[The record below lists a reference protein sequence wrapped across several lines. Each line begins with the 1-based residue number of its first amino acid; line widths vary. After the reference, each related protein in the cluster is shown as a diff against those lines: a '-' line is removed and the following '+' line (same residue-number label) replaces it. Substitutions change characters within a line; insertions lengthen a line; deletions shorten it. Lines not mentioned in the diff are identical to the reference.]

1 MMHSVALNTT
11 NKTLLTR
18 KASSVPHT
26 ILAPVPC
33 GRGNIYSSVYVNGMA
48 LLSCHVTHSCS
59 LPLNTTQTPPYS
71 TFVHTLASLS
81 SSHPTHPPCFSPTLP
96 HSLLCTHTLHSSL
109 FTISYTLPP
118 FPITHTLPP
127 LPSPPLSHSL
137 ISPVT
142 HTLPPLPSPPIPPL
156 TVSTMTALSLHL
168 STTVVMVRQTTSRP
182 RMTPRA
188 RRSFQSFKAWLG
200 RREHRQHKLRQEDPN
215 HHPQKK
221 LLYQPM
227 RLTDAS

>member
-1 MMHSVALNTT
+1 MSL
-11 NKTLLTR
+11 TLATSLST
-18 KASSVPHT
+18 PH
-26 ILAPVPC
+26 
-33 GRGNIYSSVYVNGMA
+33 R
-48 LLSCHVTHSCS
+48 LLPT
-59 LPLNTTQTPPYS
+59 PLSYTPSPPY
-71 TFVHTLASLS
+71 HP
-81 SSHPTHPPCFSPTLP
+81 HPTHPPCFSPTLL
-96 HSLLCTHTLHSSL
+96 HSLLRTHTLHSSL
-109 FTISYTLPP
+109 FAISYTLPP

-200 RREHRQHKLRQEDPN
+200 RREHRQHKLSQEAT
-215 HHPQKK
+215 HK
-221 LLYQPM
+221 
-227 RLTDAS
+227 RTLTTILRKHYSINQ

>member
-1 MMHSVALNTT
+1 MSL
-11 NKTLLTR
+11 TLATSLST
-18 KASSVPHT
+18 PH
-26 ILAPVPC
+26 
-33 GRGNIYSSVYVNGMA
+33 R
-48 LLSCHVTHSCS
+48 LL
-59 LPLNTTQTPPYS
+59 LPTPLSYTPTPPY
-71 TFVHTLASLS
+71 HP
-81 SSHPTHPPCFSPTLP
+81 HPTHPPCFSPTLL
-96 HSLLCTHTLHSSL
+96 HSLLRTHTLHSSL
-109 FTISYTLPP
+109 FAISYTLPP

-215 HHPQKK
+215 HHPQKT

>member
-1 MMHSVALNTT
+1 MIHSVALNTT

-33 GRGNIYSSVYVNGMA
+33 GRGNIYSSVYVDGMS

-109 FTISYTLPP
+109 ITISYTPPP

-215 HHPQKK
+215 HHPQKT